1 MSDNTEVEYGS
12 SLTPDQVAEALRQG
26 LTDLGLLKQEVAQ
39 ADAATEAVK
48 VDGARDVEEVKARV
62 SADVTEA
69 SDAADVVRTRYNEL
83 AASLVN
89 QGLAS
94 YGLLETM
101 GHAVRRPMRRNK
113 K

>member
-26 LTDLGLLKQEVAQ
+26 LTDLGALKQEVAQ

-101 GHAVRRPMRRNK
+101 GHAVRRPMRRTK